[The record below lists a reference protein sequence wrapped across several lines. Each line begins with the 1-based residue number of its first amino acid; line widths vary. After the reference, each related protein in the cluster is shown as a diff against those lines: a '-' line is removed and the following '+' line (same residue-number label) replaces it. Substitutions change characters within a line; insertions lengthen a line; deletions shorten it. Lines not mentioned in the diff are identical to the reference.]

1 MATVEITKDN
11 FRDLY
16 ESSDILI
23 VDFWAS
29 WCQPCLAFAPTY
41 EEASEKHSDIV
52 FGKVDTEQQPE
63 LSAHFSIRSIPT
75 IMVIR
80 EGIEVFFQPGS
91 LSGDDLAH
99 LIQEVKKL
107 DMEEVK
113 KKVEEEDAN
122 LD

>member
-1 MATVEITKDN
+1 MATVELTKDN
-11 FRDLY
+11 FRDIY
-16 ESSDILI
+16 EKSDIVF

-41 EEASEKHSDIV
+41 EEASEKYPNIV

-80 EGIEVFFQPGS
+80 EGIEIFFQPGA
-91 LSGDDLAH
+91 LSSDDLSQ
-99 LIQEVKKL
+99 LIKQVQEL
-107 DMEEVK
+107 DMAEIK
-113 KKVEEEDAN
+113 KKAAEEDAN
-122 LD
+122 QD